1 MTKTLKNISKETQ
14 LVDWVEIKSWATFE
28 TRWFDSLLRNYPHLY
43 ELVEDKR
50 EKKEE
55 KVVEEKPA
63 KKSTK
68 K

>member
-1 MTKTLKNISKETQ
+1 MTKLLKNISKETQ
-14 LVDWVEIKSWATFE
+14 LVDWEEIKAWATFE
-28 TRWFDSLLRNYPHLY
+28 TRWHDSILRNYSHLF
-43 ELVEDKR
+43 EEVKEE